1 MSEAETEG
9 SSFPLAAWAR
19 VIVKYAVAIS
29 IAFSAVSFG
38 MNWLLFAGWGISYSV
53 AASPSD
59 VLIGGLEV
67 WGLFFPHLF
76 VGGIAYLAGK
86 FVGEKYPQFA
96 PYFVFLSALTGL
108 FISVVSPK
116 GIEQQS
122 FALNLI
128 TITGNMYFDYLI
140 LWGPFIF
147 FAVAALYG
155 RFPKLLI
162 AVILCSFM
170 IIGLNSLIYSIQN
183 RSDRLVT
190 FGDKSRCTTVEYVV
204 WVGSDRVL
212 TSCSPPPYAPKDDF
226 FVIEKDGLEMRTISS
241 ELEK

>member
-1 MSEAETEG
+1 MSETEIEG
-9 SSFPLAAWAR
+9 SSFRLAAWAR

-38 MNWLLFAGWGISYSV
+38 MNWLLFAGWGISYSA

-76 VGGIAYLAGK
+76 IGGIACLAGK
-86 FVGEKYPQFA
+86 FVGEKYPKFV
-96 PYFVFLSALTGL
+96 PYCVPLAALTGL
-108 FISVVSPK
+108 CISVVSPE

-122 FALNLI
+122 FSLNLI
-128 TITGNMYFDYLI
+128 TITGNMYLDYLI

-147 FAVAALYG
+147 FTVTALYG
-155 RFPKLLI
+155 KYPKLLFV
-162 AVILCSFM
+162 VILFSFM

-190 FGDKSRCTTVEYVV
+190 FGDESRCTTVEYIV

-212 TSCSPPPYAPKDDF
+212 TSCSPPPYAPKDEF
-226 FVIEKDGLEMRTISS
+226 FIIEKDGLEMRIISS